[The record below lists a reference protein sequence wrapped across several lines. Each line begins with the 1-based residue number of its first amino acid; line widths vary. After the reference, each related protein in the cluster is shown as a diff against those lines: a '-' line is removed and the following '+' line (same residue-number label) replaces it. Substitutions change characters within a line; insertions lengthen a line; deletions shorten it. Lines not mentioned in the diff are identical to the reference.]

1 MTRATACFDT
11 DSSIA
16 EESTNKFWSR
26 NSQSED
32 SGKNDMDSDN
42 DSWSSQES
50 SESGGSISIH
60 FHQDASTENVSA
72 REFKASSRKSSNFF
86 FFDTSSEH
94 SVNTGSNSSSK
105 PITLDI
111 RRTST
116 TTNSSKRRQ
125 TKLLLV
131 ALIESFCAIYGDHP
145 ENNRRIFF
153 LICQTLNSM
162 GFVDREFV
170 DEMASVRSSFQ
181 RAFQRLFWTALETIR
196 SEEFQLAGGHRLIT
210 PTPWSEQQNPMDA
223 IQTGSNENPSTSSFT
238 PSTFQQMPNMGF
250 DLSVDNSRYL
260 SDFIELSLLGKG
272 GFASAWRARNKLDDI
287 EYAIKKV
294 WLGSDIHEDGSNPY
308 DKIFRE
314 IKSLARLEH
323 KNVIRYYSSWL
334 EWRSCRKASDMD
346 SNHEEHDFNEDD
358 EDEWTNHS
366 DVSKKSAA
374 SVFEGIDPTFEDSGG
389 YLPETS
395 SNEVSAGIDFISDG
409 DTSGTIDANKPVCPA
424 DSRPPVISILKLG
437 KTEGRGG
444 HHCTFDVPAE
454 ECPLTNHSSDS
465 DNGHITQPFSPPNS
479 QPAVTSIPI
488 VRRERKNSS
497 GRHGSIES
505 LNKTI
510 KEAPSFNGGW
520 TLFIQMQLCPATLQD
535 YIRHR
540 NRYYTDTGCCIGPE
554 DCRRNIEIFSQILEG
569 VSYIHEK
576 DLIHRDLKPGNI
588 FLGLSSDRSSRRRK
602 SQSYNPSPSKDDSSF
617 SSIDSSSS
625 EWLKRNLLEGDWVPK
640 IGDFG
645 LVATMTGAEGEALVS
660 ASTPLCESVSDVSSS
675 FGGGSLG
682 GGSLRE
688 MSCSAS
694 SNKSDSQ
701 GRRLSRPKYHRSRTS
716 PVGTVTYASPEQLA
730 NPPLAYDQKV
740 DIYSLGIIFF
750 ELYQPFATHMERAE
764 HLRELKK
771 GVLPDDFVKKFPK
784 EAALILWMMAED
796 ASQRPT
802 AQQLMEFEMF
812 AGPPDM
818 YNSLHIQLQD
828 KTKALDQK
836 DTEVARLRAAMDAK
850 QRECDEMQ
858 LKIQRMEEKLR
869 RMEIHHGQLPDLD
882 STYHRSHHHHHQEEP
897 LKGPNDSSTV
907 QRFTHW
913 KSGSPMSTSKDQ
925 RI

>member
-1 MTRATACFDT
+1 
-11 DSSIA
+11 
-16 EESTNKFWSR
+16 
-26 NSQSED
+26 
-32 SGKNDMDSDN
+32 
-42 DSWSSQES
+42 
-50 SESGGSISIH
+50 
-60 FHQDASTENVSA
+60 
-72 REFKASSRKSSNFF
+72 
-86 FFDTSSEH
+86 
-94 SVNTGSNSSSK
+94 
-105 PITLDI
+105 
-111 RRTST
+111 
-116 TTNSSKRRQ
+116 
-125 TKLLLV
+125 
-131 ALIESFCAIYGDHP
+131 
-145 ENNRRIFF
+145 
-153 LICQTLNSM
+153 M

-210 PTPWSEQQNPMDA
+210 PTPWSDQQNPIDA
-223 IQTGSNENPSTSSFT
+223 IYTEEDDFPASASFT
-238 PSTFQQMPNMGF
+238 PTTFQQRPNMGF

-260 SDFIELSLLGKG
+260 SDFVELSLLGKG

-346 SNHEEHDFNEDD
+346 GNHEPAEFDED
-358 EDEWTNHS
+358 DEWTNHS
-366 DVSKKSAA
+366 DMSKKSAA

-389 YLPETS
+389 YIPESS
-395 SNEVSAGIDFISDG
+395 SNEVSAGVDFISDG
-409 DTSGTIDANKPVCPA
+409 DTSGTIDAGKPDAV
-424 DSRPPVISILKLG
+424 DSCRPVISILKLG

-444 HHCTFDVPAE
+444 HHCTFDVPPE

-465 DNGHITQPFSPPNS
+465 DNGHITHPISPPNS
-479 QPAVTSIPI
+479 QPPVTSIPI
-488 VRRERKNSS
+488 VRRERKTSS
-497 GRHGSIES
+497 GRHGSIDS
-505 LNKTI
+505 LNKSL
-510 KEAPSFNGGW
+510 KSGSSFNGGW

-602 SQSYNPSPSKDDSSF
+602 SQSYNLSSSKDDSSF
-617 SSIDSSSS
+617 SSSDSSSS
-625 EWLKRNLLEGDWVPK
+625 EWRKRNLLEGDWVPK

-660 ASTPLCESVSDVSSS
+660 ASSPLCESVSDISSS
-675 FGGGSLG
+675 FGGH
-682 GGSLRE
+682 SLRE

-694 SNKSDSQ
+694 SNKSDNN
-701 GRRLSRPKYHRSRTS
+701 GTRLSRPRYHHSRTS

-764 HLRELKK
+764 CLRDLKK

-784 EAALILWMMAED
+784 ESALILWMMSED

-818 YNSLHIQLQD
+818 YNSLHVQLQD

-836 DTEVARLRAAMDAK
+836 DTEVARLRAAMEEK

-858 LKIQRMEEKLR
+858 IKIQKMEERLR
-869 RMEIHHGQLPDLD
+869 RMEMHHSQLPDHD
-882 STYHRSHHHHHQEEP
+882 TTYHRSHHHHHQEES
-897 LKGPNDSSTV
+897 LRGPSDSNPV
-907 QRFTHW
+907 QRFAHW
-913 KSGSPMSTSKDQ
+913 RSGSSMSTSKDE
-925 RI
+925 RT